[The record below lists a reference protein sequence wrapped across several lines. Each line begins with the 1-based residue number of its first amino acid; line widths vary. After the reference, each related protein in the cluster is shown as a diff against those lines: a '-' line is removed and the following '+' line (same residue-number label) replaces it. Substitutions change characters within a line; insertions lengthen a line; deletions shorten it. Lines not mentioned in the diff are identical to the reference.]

1 MSDSLD
7 PELLTEAQRMNLRVF
22 HQPRSNLELAVI
34 VAAGK
39 LLTTS
44 DDTDIV
50 SANDDR

>member
-7 PELLTEAQRMNLRVF
+7 PVLLAEARRMNLRVF
-22 HQPRSNLELAVI
+22 HPPRNNFELAVI

-44 DDTDIV
+44 DDTDTV
-50 SANDDR
+50 PANDDR